1 MKLPSINPKKLLR
14 KPSNLKN
21 DIGLINDNDGTLL
34 HIIAEEM
41 FGKPKHKI
49 WLFTVFLII

>member
-1 MKLPSINPKKLLR
+1 LKLPSINPKKLLR

-49 WLFTVFLII
+49 